1 MGSILTIVWLSVYY
15 RMRFSRLIDWL
26 SKKIEQLV
34 VWIKRKRIAKKQT
47 YIFDKTYINTNEFY
61 LREYNRVPCVTFTS
75 NVDVKAICE
84 KIISG
89 RAGSVLATYQ
99 KSDYNWQKQRREF
112 SRKVFILN
120 NKMLIEVGSDWV
132 EILFDNTNYTFAN
145 GLADEFV
152 QCKASKSNESSQI
165 NIITQSNGYLELK
178 QMDIKPSNLDIGLFY
193 NDDFAEVDAVI
204 KERLSKE
211 NDKGIVLLHGLPGT
225 GKTTYLRHLV
235 SGLKKKVLFVSP
247 TVASN
252 LMNPEFID
260 LLIDNPNA
268 VLVIEDAENII
279 MDRKYSSSSSVSN
292 LLNISDGLLSD
303 CLNVQII
310 CTFNSALNLVDSAL
324 LRKGR
329 LIAKYEFGKL
339 ATDKSQALSNH
350 LGLDQLIVKPQTLAE
365 ITNPDQLHFETPQV
379 NVIGFRREMVMEN

>member
-1 MGSILTIVWLSVYY
+1 MGSVAKVIGLTVLY
-15 RMRFSRLIDWL
+15 RIMFGGLIDL
-26 SKKIEQLV
+26 ISKKLQELV
-34 VWIKRKRIAKKQT
+34 IWIKRKRIAKNQI
-47 YIFDKTYINTNEFY
+47 YLFDKAYINTNAFY
-61 LREYNRVPCVTFTS
+61 LREYSRVPCVTFIS
-75 NVDVKAICE
+75 DVDVKAICE
-84 KIISG
+84 HIISG
-89 RAGSVLATYQ
+89 RAGNVLAIYQ
-99 KSDYNWQKQRREF
+99 KADYNWQKQTREF

-120 NKMLIEVGSDWV
+120 GKILVEVGTDWV

-145 GLADEFV
+145 TLADEFV
-152 QCKASKSNESSQI
+152 KCKNSKSRETSQI
-165 NIITQSNGYLELK
+165 NIIIQSNGYLELK
-178 QMDIKPSNLDIGLFY
+178 QMDIKPGNLNIGLFY
-193 NDDFAEVDAVI
+193 NDDFAEVDAII

-247 TVASN
+247 SVASN

-279 MDRKYSSSSSVSN
+279 MDRKYSSSSVSN

-339 ATDKSQALSNH
+339 TAEKSQGLSNH

-365 ITNPDQLHFETPQV
+365 ITNPDQLNFDMPQV